1 MYSQGPK
8 VSKMFLLLSSAVPSY
23 QMPLWPMFPLACQHC
38 LLQSRAL
45 IFIDHL
51 IYLFLTLLAPSGAVC
66 PSVEVVMTG
75 LLLR

>member
-1 MYSQGPK
+1 MHCQGPRVFK
-8 VSKMFLLLSSAVPSY
+8 VSLLLSSAVPSY
-23 QMPLWPMFPLACQHC
+23 HMPLCPMISQACQHS
-38 LLQSRAL
+38 LLQSEAL

-51 IYLFLTLLAPSGAVC
+51 IYLFLTSLAPSGAMC